1 MKRDSV
7 KALLKYLSASF
18 PNQLEF
24 PKGDKDRDKMII
36 DTWHDWLKPVE
47 EDKAKI
53 AVKQAA
59 FDNPQWVPSPA
70 SILRA
75 VQKNDSDFPGP
86 NKAWQ
91 LARKRAE
98 YSRERSK
105 TNITRGDI
113 RVELA
118 RKHQAN
124 DTSEISD
131 EEVEKEY
138 QRQTPDKVEIPEI
151 VSEAIDRFDEP
162 LTGNIDDMHF
172 IRNQFIKTYK
182 EVLNE
187 KESEIGIKKYLSPG
201 DQDPELLV
209 AKNE

>member
-24 PKGDKDRDKMII
+24 PKGDKERDKMII

-75 VQKNDSDFPGP
+75 VQKNDSDFPNP
-86 NKAWQ
+86 NKAYQ
-91 LARKRAE
+91 LAREKYE
-98 YSRERSK
+98 YFRERSS
-105 TNITRGDI
+105 TNLTKGD
-113 RVELA
+113 VEA
-118 RKHQAN
+118 MN
-124 DTSEISD
+124 PNMTEEEI
-131 EEVEKEY
+131 EEEY
-138 QRQTPDKVEIPEI
+138 QRQMPDKVEIPDI
-151 VSEAIDRFDEP
+151 VSEAMDRFDEP
-162 LTGNIDDMHF
+162 LTGKIDDMHF

-201 DQDPELLV
+201 DQDPELLE
-209 AKNE
+209 AKNA